1 MTSKELLTKA
11 KKLIDKPKNWTQG
24 AFARNEINIA
34 VPVSAPNA
42 CQFCL
47 LGAIERVCA
56 LNNAWPHEVVNEI
69 YDASAKVFGASI
81 GLTSLNDRAQDHE
94 ELMEK
99 IDRILKVL

>member
-34 VPVSAPNA
+34 VPISAPNA

-47 LGAIERVCA
+47 MGAIERVCA
-56 LNNAWPHEVVNEI
+56 LNNVQSHEVTNEI
-69 YDASAKVFGASI
+69 YDASTRIFGVNI

-94 ELMEK
+94 ELMEN